1 MSVAKRLIAESWA
14 RLNEASHRKVE
25 LRKSKRL
32 KKRLKHEYARRIVG
46 WAEPQGEN
54 SDKSG
59 LRPRPRGLSV
69 NKGSV
74 NPGSRDVDDSKDL
87 RKGVTRQNL
96 FHDVSRS
103 RSGHRAVDIHF
114 D

>member
-14 RLNEASHRKVE
+14 RLNEASHRKEE
-25 LRKSKRL
+25 LRKSKKL

-54 SDKSG
+54 SAKSG
-59 LRPRPRGLSV
+59 SRPGPRDFLV

-74 NPGSRDVDDSKDL
+74 TSGSRDVDDSKDL

-103 RSGHRAVDIHF
+103 RSGHCAVDVLF